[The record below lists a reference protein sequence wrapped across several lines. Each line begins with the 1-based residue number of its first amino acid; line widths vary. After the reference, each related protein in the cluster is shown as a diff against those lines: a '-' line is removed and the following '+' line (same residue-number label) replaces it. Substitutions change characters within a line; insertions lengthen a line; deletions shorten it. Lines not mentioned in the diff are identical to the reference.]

1 MAEGPQ
7 TMEPLEGFSYVVDG
21 AVSPAGSVTDDGAH
35 SDGAGA
41 PDAGGDNTTPP
52 LFLLHGTGGDEYD
65 LLELGRYVAPRS
77 FLVSARG
84 RAPEGGMNRWFARHA
99 EGVLDVADIIRRSA
113 ELATFLPAMRER
125 HGISG
130 RPLWALGFSNGANM
144 AAAMLLR
151 YPEIFAGAIL
161 MRPMLPLTPTTAP
174 DLSEKPILV
183 MAGTEDTMIPGDSTR
198 ELIALLGES
207 GADLSVNWAQAGHRF
222 GMDEVTLA
230 RKWFAERAG

>member
-1 MAEGPQ
+1 MAAAPQ
-7 TMEPLEGFSYVVDG
+7 TMEPLEGFTYVVDH
-21 AVSPAGSVTDDGAH
+21 AASEAQPDES
-35 SDGAGA
+35 GA
-41 PDAGGDNTTPP
+41 PDAGSDAGSPP

-65 LLELGRYVAPRS
+65 LLDLGRYVAPRS

-99 EGVLDVADIIRRSA
+99 EGVLDVADIIRRST
-113 ELATFLPAMRER
+113 ELAAFLPAMGER
-125 HGISG
+125 HGITG

-151 YPEIFAGAIL
+151 YPELFAGAIL
-161 MRPMLPLTPTTAP
+161 MRPMLPLKPEPTP
-174 DLSEKPILV
+174 DLSGKPVLV

-207 GADLSVNWAQAGHRF
+207 GADLSVNWADAGHRF
-222 GMDEVTLA
+222 GMDEVKLA
-230 RKWFAERAG
+230 REWFAEHAG